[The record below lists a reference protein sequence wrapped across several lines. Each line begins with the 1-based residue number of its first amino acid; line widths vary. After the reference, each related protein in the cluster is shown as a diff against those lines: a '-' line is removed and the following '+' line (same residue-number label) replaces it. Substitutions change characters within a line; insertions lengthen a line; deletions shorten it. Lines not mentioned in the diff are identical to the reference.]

1 MACALCINRAGT
13 ILLGYLHNQS
23 SKLDR
28 YPSGRDRIE
37 IRWRT
42 DGQNNGSG
50 HLMTSRLRGVRWL
63 LTASV
68 LTLATFSG
76 RAELPEEPTTGP
88 ETVLRL
94 QAPYPASWAMV
105 HNFSFAALIDS
116 SFGLVDTSTGH
127 FKGMIS
133 AGQFATLQW
142 SEKRQ
147 KFYVGETIHSRGNR
161 GTRED
166 LVAVYDFANLKL
178 VKDIVIPT
186 KRANSV
192 VLKSST
198 AITAD
203 GRFLIVYNMDG
214 SMSLTV
220 IDLDT
225 EAVVGDIP
233 TPGCALVYP
242 DSRGGVF
249 QLCGDGKLA
258 HLQLDA
264 QGGLKKRT
272 TSAIFNDI
280 DADPISEKASL
291 IGQTWYFTTYLGEV
305 QPIDVGGK
313 TPAIKRRWWLAD
325 EAERKGNWRPAG
337 WHGTAG
343 HADGSLFVAMT
354 PNGYNGSH
362 KDPALEVWV
371 YDADKGQ
378 RTKKIK
384 LETPG
389 LSIGVA
395 NGEQADLLVVNVA
408 GGLDVYDTNSG
419 QLSRTLYD
427 LGSAPMQVH
436 AVGTAQ

>member
-1 MACALCINRAGT
+1 MSSQYRA
-13 ILLGYLHNQS
+13 
-23 SKLDR
+23 
-28 YPSGRDRIE
+28 
-37 IRWRT
+37 
-42 DGQNNGSG
+42 
-50 HLMTSRLRGVRWL
+50 VRWL
-63 LTASV
+63 LAACSLML
-68 LTLATFSG
+68 LTVPV
-76 RAELPEEPTTGP
+76 RAELPAEPTTGP
-88 ETVLRL
+88 ETVVRL
-94 QAPYPASWAMV
+94 PTPYPQSWAMV
-105 HNFSFAALIDS
+105 HNFSFVALIDS

-127 FKGMIS
+127 FKGIIS

-142 SEKRQ
+142 SQKRQ

-166 LVAVYDFANLKL
+166 LIAVYDFENLKL

-192 VLKSST
+192 VLKAST

-203 GRFLIVYNMDG
+203 DRFLIVYNFDG

-225 EAVVGDIP
+225 ESVVDEIP
-233 TPGCALVYP
+233 TAGCALAYP
-242 DSRGGVF
+242 DTRGGIF

-258 HLQLDA
+258 HLQLDSR
-264 QGGLKKRT
+264 GGLKKRT
-272 TSAIFNDI
+272 TSEMFNDI
-280 DADPISEKASL
+280 DTDPLSEKASL

-305 QPIDVGGK
+305 QPIDVSGK
-313 TPAIKRRWWLAD
+313 TPAIKRRWWLTD
-325 EAERKGNWRPAG
+325 EAERKDNWRPAG

-343 HADGSLFVAMT
+343 DASGALYVAMT

-371 YDADKGQ
+371 YDPSKARRIK
-378 RTKKIK
+378 TIK

-395 NGEQADLLVVNVA
+395 NGNQADLLVLNVA
-408 GGLDVYDTNSG
+408 GGLDVYDTRNG
-419 QLSRTLYD
+419 KLSRTLYD
-427 LGSAPMQVH
+427 IGSAPMQVH